1 MLLILTKERE
11 KGKEN
16 KNVVRTK
23 LTGTKIFF
31 INEEGFVHKKE
42 LVNLEVSG
50 WALPERETAFI

>member
-1 MLLILTKERE
+1 MLLRLTKERE

-23 LTGTKIFF
+23 LTGTKNFF
-31 INEEGFVHKKE
+31 INEEGFVHEKE

>member
-23 LTGTKIFF
+23 LTGTKNFF